1 MMVFNPVYI
10 KKSND
15 GEAQLFG
22 NGFPN
27 QKPTYLFSDIIK
39 VILAKTEQPVGSDI
53 QNADDNTG
61 NISGIDTSDNPL
73 MISDAEVELFDRL
86 IKLNSV
92 NATLENL
99 QAEEKAGKQIVLD
112 SLQMYLKGLTNKEE
126 ITNKEEKSF
135 EIDKSDLLVVLNLLA
150 GNIFENNDIPEMEND
165 FALEL
170 KGFIEEVEALVDK
183 IDITENKKIVIERSD
198 FAIALK
204 PLENGKINL
213 ELISKSTPD
222 TKNEILNKVT
232 PVDAQKVHIPES
244 ETSFNQLSHIPTAQ
258 TTEKIFTENTE
269 VQKES
274 LAEVNEKTVT
284 NKQIHVE
291 HKNVA
296 KEDKPKIDAA
306 AKESVNKEVNTTVKE
321 NEVKDFNQS
330 NYRNEK
336 TTHTKSSINE
346 LKVSAENKII
356 FKIDN
361 SHPDA
366 KPVVNNDN
374 SKSAINIKP
383 IETKEYF
390 NGKISIDVVSV
401 KEDSNKTSTLVKTE
415 AINVSKV
422 TDAQPKIFNLPKV
435 ENVEQQ
441 NSTVTPDASKI
452 INEFLNTT
460 AKTIEIKAK
469 TTVDKTH
476 DNVSKNLQQ
485 TPDKQ
490 TLTPQTEANTMLK
503 DETIETEHVVKT
515 PVKEKT
521 TKPVNLQSANVSSSE
536 NKTTEIKNESTDS
549 INQKQTT
556 EYVVVD
562 KKNSTEDVNKNNA
575 DSEKIV
581 VGKEKS
587 SKVVTS
593 NKEADQQKPDSQNQ
607 HTFDKTPIN
616 FSKAV
621 QLGKDIKE
629 AVKVVDQS
637 RLMNEIENVIK
648 NGDRKLVQ
656 LNLYPEELGSV
667 KISLDVNDKVINAKI
682 DVTSDSV
689 RQIILTQAENLKT
702 SLTQSGIQL
711 ASLNVSVN
719 NPDEKNSQQGK
730 TKRKD
735 GSVNKK
741 IVIKDIPQGAKVKNL
756 GYNTYDYIV

>member
-39 VILAKTEQPVGSDI
+39 VILAKTEQPAGSDI
-53 QNADDNTG
+53 QTADENSGNAA
-61 NISGIDTSDNPL
+61 GIETSDNPL

-92 NATLENL
+92 NTTLENL

-112 SLQMYLKGLTNKEE
+112 SLQMYLKGLTNQEELTKKEV
-126 ITNKEEKSF
+126 NSY

-150 GNIFENNDIPEMEND
+150 GNIFENNDIPDMEND

-222 TKNEILNKVT
+222 AKNEVLNKVT
-232 PVDAQKVHIPES
+232 PVDAQKVHIPEN
-244 ETSFNQLSHIPTAQ
+244 ETSFNKLSHIPPAQ
-258 TTEKIFTENTE
+258 TTEKIFIENTE
-269 VQKES
+269 IQKES
-274 LAEVNEKTVT
+274 LAEVNEKPIT

-291 HKNVA
+291 HKNET

-306 AKESVNKEVNTTVKE
+306 AKESATKEINTTAKE
-321 NEVKDFNQS
+321 NEAKGFNQS

-336 TTHTKSSINE
+336 ITQTKSSINE
-346 LKVSAENKII
+346 SKVNAENKVI

-374 SKSAINIKP
+374 SKSSINIKP
-383 IETKEYF
+383 IEAKEYF
-390 NGKISIDVVSV
+390 NGKISIEVVNV
-401 KEDSNKTSTLVKTE
+401 KEDLNKTSTPVKTE
-415 AINVSKV
+415 AINASKV
-422 TDAQPKIFNLPKV
+422 TDAQPKIFNLQGEESIIQHDSSTEAAKPK
-435 ENVEQQ
+435 NVLINQTEKAEITDVKVDGSIDKKVNQA
-441 NSTVTPDASKI
+441 ST
-452 INEFLNTT
+452 
-460 AKTIEIKAK
+460 
-469 TTVDKTH
+469 
-476 DNVSKNLQQ
+476 
-485 TPDKQ
+485 KQ
-490 TLTPQTEANTMLK
+490 TAGDKVDVNTVLRNEN
-503 DETIETEHVVKT
+503 DEIEHAGNKT
-515 PVKEKT
+515 VVKEKAE
-521 TKPVNLQSANVSSSE
+521 KVLNVQSSNSSISE
-536 NKTTEIKNESTDS
+536 TKTTESKVEPANNG
-549 INQKQTT
+549 NQNQTS

-616 FSKAV
+616 FSKTV
-621 QLGKDIKE
+621 QLGKEIKE
-629 AVKVVDQS
+629 AVKVVEQS

-741 IVIKDIPQGAKVKNL
+741 IIIKDIPQGAKVKNL